1 MGNLS
6 AIHYVN
12 TKTDNVLTFLIKSS
26 EYYIPVDN
34 AVNVEEERRKLE
46 AELKYTEGF
55 LKNVVKKLDNER
67 FVNNAPDKVVETER
81 KKQQDA
87 EAKIKVIKEQI
98 QSLK

>member
-1 MGNLS
+1 
-6 AIHYVN
+6 
-12 TKTDNVLTFLIKSS
+12 
-26 EYYIPVDN
+26 VDN